1 MKKIILLAA
10 FGVAGLMGAKES
22 VENKFEN
29 KQSAKV
35 AFDLCGVLVTY
46 YNADGQPTGQQW
58 FTSDQPNLTS
68 CMAYQAGVIADL
80 RSKGYIVQQQTE
92 PTTPSTDVN

>member
-10 FGVAGLMGAKES
+10 FGVAGLMGAKET
-22 VENKFEN
+22 VENKIES
-29 KQSAKV
+29 KESAEV
-35 AFDLCGVLVTY
+35 TFQLCGVMVTF
-46 YNADGQPTGQQW
+46 YNAEGKMYDQQW

-80 RSKGYIVQQQTE
+80 REKGFRVEQQQQTE
-92 PTTPSTDVN
+92 ISTDVN